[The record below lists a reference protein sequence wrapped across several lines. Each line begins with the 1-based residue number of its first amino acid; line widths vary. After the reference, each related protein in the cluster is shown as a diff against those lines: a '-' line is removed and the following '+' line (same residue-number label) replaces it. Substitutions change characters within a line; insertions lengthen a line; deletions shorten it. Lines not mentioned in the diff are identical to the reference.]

1 MATPNP
7 YFLQPWSNAAADDV
21 TIPPTGAATG
31 ALSYQYGY
39 TPNYEYDLL
48 TNPSALPIPRT
59 LTNQLYLDIT
69 SALQQLQLYG
79 APLWV
84 ASGSGGPAS
93 YPIGARVLHTT
104 VGVLRLWESQ
114 VAANTSVPGADA
126 NWFIISGAGL
136 MVQSLVPSPGTS
148 LVSTVESDISSLVLP
163 PGNWNVFGNMIIDPV
178 GTSTLAFAW
187 LSLTP
192 SSSAPG
198 FQFET
203 GISNPGTGTGPFA
216 FNLPMQNF
224 NFSTATGNT
233 TVYIAAQATFSGG
246 ACNCYGNF
254 YAQGI

>member
-31 ALSYQYGY
+31 ALSYQYGF

-59 LTNQLYLDIT
+59 STNQLFFDIT
-69 SALQQLQLYG
+69 SALQQIQLYG

-93 YPIGARVLHTT
+93 YPIGARVLYTT

-114 VAANTSVPGADA
+114 VASNTSTPGADA
-126 NWFIISGAGL
+126 NWFVISAQGK
-136 MVQSLVPSPGTS
+136 MIQSLVPSPGTVLTS
-148 LVSTVESDISSLVLP
+148 GAESDISTLVLP
-163 PGNWNVFGNMIIDPV
+163 PGNWNVWGNMVIDPV
-178 GTSTLAFAW
+178 GLSTSSFGWFSQTAMSTF
-187 LSLTP
+187 
-192 SSSAPG
+192 PG
-198 FQFET
+198 FQFAT
-203 GISNPGTGTGPFA
+203 GEVDATGMSVLS
-216 FNLPMQNF
+216 FNLPALNI
-224 NFSTATGNT
+224 NLSTASGNT
-233 TVYIAAQATFSGG
+233 TIYVAALSSFSGG